1 MSNRLNI
8 KSNNAPNSIKK
19 NIRFKV
25 KDVAA
30 KDTDITLDNVLNK
43 ISTLSN
49 FSYCAYEFG
58 TLLIH
63 RTTLTPAACL
73 SLYLMFGEE
82 RRGIVS
88 QEHSD

>member
-1 MSNRLNI
+1 MHQTPL
-8 KSNNAPNSIKK
+8 KK
-19 NIRFKV
+19 TSDLKLKMLLPKIL
-25 KDVAA
+25 
-30 KDTDITLDNVLNK
+30 TLDNVLNK

-82 RRGIVS
+82 RRAIVS
-88 QEHSD
+88 QEHTD